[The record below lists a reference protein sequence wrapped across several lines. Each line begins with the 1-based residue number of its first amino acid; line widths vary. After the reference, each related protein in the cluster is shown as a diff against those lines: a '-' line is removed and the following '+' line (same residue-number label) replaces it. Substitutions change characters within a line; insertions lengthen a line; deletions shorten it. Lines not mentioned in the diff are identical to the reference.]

1 MNVMFLF
8 YCNNAYM
15 SLQIHGFATSALVC
29 DGASTNMAVIKSTH
43 GCSGAY
49 GFNPQHADPYAV
61 EPWFTNSFNLP
72 LKIFWLICPS
82 HQVICTCTY

>member
-1 MNVMFLF
+1 
-8 YCNNAYM
+8 M

-49 GFNPQHADPYAV
+49 GFNPQHTDPYAV
-61 EPWFTNSFNLP
+61 EPWFTNPFNPP

-82 HQVICTCTY
+82 HQVIYTCTY